1 MNSNDMTI
9 TQGRLEESIKNAV
22 NHVMGPNIT
31 QQISKTVEEERIQTG
46 RVIRFYP
53 YIDKA
58 LVRLD
63 A

>member
-31 QQISKTVEEERIQTG
+31 QQISKTVEEERIQSG
-46 RVIRFYP
+46 RVIM
-53 YIDKA
+53 
-58 LVRLD
+58 V
-63 A
+63 